1 MADYVYRFYRR
12 HTQARDLVPFRVVV
26 GESDLLVWAELDLK
40 NEVHALLLSHR
51 GQLEE
56 FITRHPRFRESFV
69 PYPVP
74 EEAPRVVRLMAE
86 AAERAGVGPMAAVA
100 GAIAEVVGEDLL
112 SSSFEVIV
120 ENGGDIYLRS
130 SRERRVGLF
139 AGTSPL
145 SGKIAFLLPPTGEG
159 GLGICTSSATVGPS
173 YSAGRADAAV
183 VLAEGAA
190 LADAA
195 ATALGNR
202 LKSPGD
208 IDRALEE
215 TLGIPG
221 VLGAAAVMGEVLG
234 VAGELELVKT

>member
-1 MADYVYRFYRR
+1 MADYVHRFYRR
-12 HTQARDLVPFRVVV
+12 HTLARDLTSFRVVV
-26 GESDLLVWAELDLK
+26 GESDLLIWAESDLSE
-40 NEVHALLLSHR
+40 EVRRFLLFHR
-51 GQLEE
+51 GQLED
-56 FITRHPRFRESFV
+56 FMARHPRFGESFV

-74 EEAPRVVRLMAE
+74 EGAPAVVRLMAE

-100 GAIAEVVGEDLL
+100 GALAEVVGKDIIDRSYEI
-112 SSSFEVIV
+112 IV

-130 SRERRVGLF
+130 SRERKVGLF
-139 AGTSPL
+139 AGPSPL
-145 SGKIAFLLPPTGEG
+145 SGKIAFVLPPTGDDG
-159 GLGICTSSATVGPS
+159 VGICTSSATVGPS

-202 LKSPGD
+202 LKSPED
-208 IDRALEE
+208 IPKALEF
-215 TLGIPG
+215 TLEIPG

-234 VAGELELVKT
+234 VVGELELARS